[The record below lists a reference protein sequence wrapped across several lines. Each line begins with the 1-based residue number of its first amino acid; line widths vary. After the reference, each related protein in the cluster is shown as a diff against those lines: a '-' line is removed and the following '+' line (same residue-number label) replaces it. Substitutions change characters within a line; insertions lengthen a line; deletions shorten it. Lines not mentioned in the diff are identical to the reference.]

1 MSPKIKQITSQLDQE
16 INLFEPGQKLMG
28 IDIGSTLIK
37 IAVIKEAPIGTRL
50 VGIGLAEIPPPPP
63 NETEEETTQRI
74 SLSLK
79 EALSQVKSKPKKVC
93 TIINTPSLNIKPIS
107 LPAMPEEELR
117 ESVKWEMEQ
126 NINFPI
132 ETATFDFNIAA
143 ENIRSGAKNL
153 EMEVV
158 AAKTEEIKR
167 HMQIYEQNKLTVEA
181 INIHSFCLWNVFQKS
196 NQWKEDDTVALLN
209 IGAKTSTI
217 NIFSNNIL
225 RFNREIFFGGET
237 ITAAL
242 VKELHIPPQD
252 VKEIINNYG
261 LNDTTPEYARI
272 SESLKQLV
280 AQIDRSFGYYKAQ
293 FHIDRIDRV
302 VIYGGFSKLI
312 NLDKFLS
319 EELGLFAEIGAP
331 FNGLLFDKKSFAN
344 LDDFSSFFSIAIG
357 AAINSGIPKR
367 INLLPAEF
375 RKDKKAKLKKN
386 IIKIIPLIVIGAL
399 IFIYV
404 HTINKEK
411 ALLHEEKARN
421 DIISVWKNQQALE
434 KKIKFLDSIPASQQ
448 SWLKILKGISSEI
461 PEGVWLNS
469 IEMNESTKS
478 LILVG
483 AGQNNILII
492 ELVRKLESLPYFES
506 VKLESVGEI
515 AAGESAIIN
524 FRIRIGKK

>member
-1 MSPKIKQITSQLDQE
+1 MAPKIKQITSQLDQE

-37 IAVIKEAPIGTRL
+37 IAVIKEAPVGTRL

-63 NETEEETTQRI
+63 NETDEETKTRI

-79 EALSQVKSKPKKVC
+79 EALSQIKTKVKRVC
-93 TIINTPSLNIKPIS
+93 TIINTPSLSIKHIS
-107 LPAMPEEELR
+107 LPAMPEEELK

-132 ETATFDFNIAA
+132 NTATLDFLISG
-143 ENIRSGAKNL
+143 ETIRSGAKNL

-158 AAKTEEIKR
+158 AATTEEIKK
-167 HMQIYEQNKLTVEA
+167 HMQIYLHNKLTVES

-196 NQWKEDDTVALLN
+196 NQWKEDDTIALLN
-209 IGAKTSTI
+209 LGAKTSTI

-242 VKELHIPPQD
+242 VKELNIPPKE
-252 VKEIINNYG
+252 VKELINNYG
-261 LNDTTPEYARI
+261 LNDKSPQYEKI

-293 FHIDRIDRV
+293 FHIERIDRL
-302 VIYGGFSKLI
+302 VIYGGVSKLI

-319 EELGLFAEIGAP
+319 EELGIFAEIGEP
-331 FNGLLFDKKSFAN
+331 FNGLLFDQKSFAN
-344 LDDFSSFFSIAIG
+344 LSDFASFFSIAVG

-375 RKDKKAKLKKN
+375 RKDKKEKLKKN
-386 IIKIIPLIVIGAL
+386 LIKIIPLIIIGAL

-404 HTINKEK
+404 GLINKEK
-411 ALLHEEKARN
+411 MLLREEKDKN
-421 DIISVWKNQQALE
+421 DIISVWKNQQNLE
-434 KKIKFLDSIPASQQ
+434 KKIKFLDSIPATQQ
-448 SWLKILKGISSEI
+448 SWVKIFRGISSVI

-469 IEMNESTKS
+469 IILNEAQKS
-478 LILVG
+478 LVITG
-483 AGQNNILII
+483 AGQSNILII
-492 ELVRKLESLPYFES
+492 ELVRKLESLPYFKS

-515 AAGESAIIN
+515 TSEQSTIIN
-524 FRIRIGKK
+524 FRIRIGKR